1 MAKKQTDGNLA
12 LEQQRVIV
20 IPAHDEIVA
29 RKLRVA
35 AYARVSSSSEDQL
48 NSYRVQNQ
56 YYSELISS
64 NPDWEMV
71 DIYADEGITGTS
83 VEKREDFQRM
93 IKDCRKGKI
102 DRILVKSISRFAR
115 NTKDCLAAVRELK
128 ELGVSVQFE
137 EQGIDTSEVSSEMVT
152 AIMASL
158 AQKQSESISGNVKWG
173 VQKRIQDKTFVT
185 CKEPYTDKIM
195 SNKEWTMAGIFAD
208 EGITG
213 TSTKK
218 RTEFLRMIRQCKQ
231 KKIDLILTKS
241 IQRFAR
247 NTLDCINYTRI
258 LRQLGIGVLFEKENI
273 NSLPPDS
280 EFMITMYGAM
290 AQSESESISGN
301 IRRGR
306 QMHAKVGTLKVPC
319 YRLYGYEKDADGK
332 FRVIPEQAEIVREL
346 YKRYESGA
354 SLRNLQDWLEE
365 NQIKTVLGESKWTTT
380 SIKGILTN
388 EKYCGDVL
396 LQKTFRADVISK
408 KVIKNVGQMAQY
420 YMPDHHEGIVSRE
433 QYNAV
438 KAEMARRSA
447 LRSPSKTAVT
457 GRSCYTSKYAL
468 SDRLVCGEC
477 GTLYRRCTWT
487 SLGRK
492 YPVWRCTSRLNYGTK
507 YCHDSPTIKEEPL
520 QTAIL
525 AAVNS
530 AMSNKPALLDLI
542 KNAVSVELLPVQG
555 QSMSLADIERHL
567 EQLDEQFQR
576 LLAEAID
583 AEDKEACNA
592 QFAEILSEQ
601 TTLKKQ
607 KEEILQSSMD
617 ADRVCAKMKQ
627 AEEAI
632 ENTVSTITE
641 WNENAVRQIVERVT
655 VLSADEV
662 LVRIRGG
669 AEIKQRLER

>member
-29 RKLRVA
+29 QKLRVA

-93 IKDCRKGKI
+93 MRDCRKGKI

-137 EQGIDTSEVSSEMVT
+137 EQGIDTARVSSEMVT

-158 AQKQSESISGNVKWG
+158 AQKGSESISGNVQWG
-173 VQKRIQDKTFVT
+173 YQKR
-185 CKEPYTDKIM
+185 M
-195 SNKEWTMAGIFAD
+195 
-208 EGITG
+208 
-213 TSTKK
+213 
-218 RTEFLRMIRQCKQ
+218 
-231 KKIDLILTKS
+231 
-241 IQRFAR
+241 
-247 NTLDCINYTRI
+247 
-258 LRQLGIGVLFEKENI
+258 
-273 NSLPPDS
+273 
-280 EFMITMYGAM
+280 
-290 AQSESESISGN
+290 
-301 IRRGR
+301 
-306 QMHAKVGTLKVPC
+306 
-319 YRLYGYEKDADGK
+319 
-332 FRVIPEQAEIVREL
+332 
-346 YKRYESGA
+346 ESG
-354 SLRNLQDWLEE
+354 
-365 NQIKTVLGESKWTTT
+365 
-380 SIKGILTN
+380 
-388 EKYCGDVL
+388 
-396 LQKTFRADVISK
+396 
-408 KVIKNVGQMAQY
+408 
-420 YMPDHHEGIVSRE
+420 MPDHHEAIVSRE

-487 SLGRK
+487 SCGRK
-492 YPVWRCTSRLNYGTK
+492 YPVWRCTGRLNYGTK

-520 QTAIL
+520 QNAIL
-525 AAVNS
+525 AAINS
-530 AMSNKPALLDLI
+530 VMSDKPALLDRI
-542 KNAVSVELLPVQG
+542 KNAVSLELLQVQG
-555 QSMSLADIERHL
+555 QTMSLADIEQRL
-567 EQLDEQFQR
+567 AQLDEQFQR

-583 AEDKEACNA
+583 AEDKESCNT
-592 QFAEILSEQ
+592 QFAGILSEQ
-601 TTLKKQ
+601 TALKKQ
-607 KEEILQSSMD
+607 KEAILRSSTD
-617 ADRVCAKMKQ
+617 TNCVCTRMKQ
-627 AEEAI
+627 AEQAI
-632 ENTVSTITE
+632 ENAASTITE

-655 VLSADEV
+655 VLSADEI
-662 LVRIRGG
+662 LVRIKGG
-669 AEIKQRLER
+669 AEIKQTINK